1 MATMAD
7 PMNHARTSVAIAT
20 YNGAR
25 FIEEQ
30 LASIAHQSRPV
41 DEVVIADDCSS
52 DETVL
57 LAERAAKQLGLGLT
71 LLRGSARLG
80 VVGNFQRA
88 MLACRGDLVFL
99 SDQDDIWYSH
109 KVEAIVSA
117 FSGHPDLLAV
127 FTDAVVVDER
137 RKCLHESLLAL
148 SRLSSA
154 ERAKIRAGNAAAVL
168 MTRNV
173 AVGATMAIRSDALH
187 LALPVPEGWYHDE
200 WIALALSLVG
210 RVGLID
216 EPLIEY
222 RQHHAN
228 TIGAP
233 RPTSL
238 AEKLN
243 GLRVPHR
250 NELRCAAQK
259 ASRLADRFSEG
270 AQLHDAGRTSLV
282 EKAKHLN
289 IRSELPASKL
299 MRLPSIASELANA
312 RYFQYSHGI
321 RAALRDLLQRLD

>member
-1 MATMAD
+1 MAGRT
-7 PMNHARTSVAIAT
+7 NHAKISVAIAT

-57 LAERAAKQLGLGLT
+57 LAERAAEQLGLRLN

-88 MLACRGDLVFL
+88 MLACRGELVFL

-109 KVEAIVSA
+109 KVEAIVA
-117 FSGHPDLLAV
+117 EFSGHPDLLAV

-137 RKCLHESLLAL
+137 RNCLHESLLAL

-154 ERAKIRAGNAAAVL
+154 ERAKIRAGNTFAVL
-168 MTRNV
+168 MTRNL
-173 AVGATMAIRSDALH
+173 ATGATMAIRSNALH
-187 LALPVPEGWYHDE
+187 LALPVPDGWYHDE
-200 WIALALSLVG
+200 WIALALSLAG

-238 AEKLN
+238 TKKLS
-243 GLRVPHR
+243 GLRVPRR
-250 NELRCAAQK
+250 NELRCAAER
-259 ASRLADRFSEG
+259 AAGLAARFSASAE
-270 AQLHDAGRTSLV
+270 LHGLSRTSLA

-289 IRSELPASKL
+289 VRSELPASKL
-299 MRLPSIASELANA
+299 MRLPSIARELANA
-312 RYFQYSHGI
+312 RYFHYSHGI